1 MKSGCAV
8 CDAGYLRLLPSLQS
22 VWTLPRPT
30 TPTTLR
36 AELVSAFHYA
46 PATMSTEL
54 PSAGMWG
61 DVGQPKGQDPHA
73 RAQGSSDVQTLKKW
87 TPLREAVAG
96 KPYVPNLEIKLELCA
111 CFSSLEDDFRCEN
124 PNEVKADMA

>member
-1 MKSGCAV
+1 
-8 CDAGYLRLLPSLQS
+8 
-22 VWTLPRPT
+22 
-30 TPTTLR
+30 
-36 AELVSAFHYA
+36 
-46 PATMSTEL
+46 
-54 PSAGMWG
+54 MWG

-73 RAQGSSDVQTLKKW
+73 GALSAQGSSDVQTLKKW

-124 PNEVKADMA
+124 PMKSKLIWLKD